1 VKADVIGWGI
11 GLIAI
16 GAAIATLGYRFL
28 TNRGGMAD
36 SYYQSLSSA
45 RTLIPRRRRLEEFP
59 PENFQGILGIPTI
72 ALGLLFIALGIYG
85 LATG

>member
-1 VKADVIGWGI
+1 MKADVIGWGI

-36 SYYQSLSSA
+36 SYYQSVSSA
-45 RTLIPRRRRLEEFP
+45 RTLIPRRRRLEELP
-59 PENFQGILGIPTI
+59 PQNSQQLLGIPTI

-85 LATG
+85 LAKG

>member
-1 VKADVIGWGI
+1 MKADVIGWGI
-11 GLIAI
+11 GLIAV

-45 RTLIPRRRRLEEFP
+45 RTLFPRRRRLDELP
-59 PENFQGILGIPTI
+59 PQNFQQLLGIPTI
-72 ALGLLFIALGIYG
+72 AFGLLFIAIGIYG